1 MASPRE
7 TIEKINYDLI
17 VDALIWDRDSHG
29 LFDYESK
36 TLIESKLTATGCF
49 ILGRNEDQLKSIMP
63 RLDSPSSYKMLLTAV
78 YKNGAYWIYH
88 NESLYNKK
96 GEVNEDFSHFEQVWQ
111 IVRL

>member
-49 ILGRNEDQLKSIMP
+49 ILGRNE
-63 RLDSPSSYKMLLTAV
+63 
-78 YKNGAYWIYH
+78 
-88 NESLYNKK
+88 E
-96 GEVNEDFSHFEQVWQ
+96 
-111 IVRL
+111 